1 MGHNCQTYIE
11 VVTAEYSKLFTKL
24 SMSEQTRIN
33 QEKRKIENYWRT
45 HFTKRLID
53 SKLAALE

>member
-1 MGHNCQTYIE
+1 
-11 VVTAEYSKLFTKL
+11 
-24 SMSEQTRIN
+24 MSEQTRIN
-33 QEKRKIENYWRT
+33 QEKRKIENYWCT